1 LRPSAV
7 CDMDKRVCFLVASLC
22 LAASYAALAAGE
34 AVVRYEYAG
43 GWDRYGPAPAE
54 GEEAPTFHRLCGVAV
69 GPDGTV
75 YVTDDLHF
83 SIFKFTPAGS
93 FLGQWGPYGPVRRSV
108 IRLGAIAVTA
118 DGPVYV
124 ADHFNLRLAVDDGE
138 RFYLADCP
146 APYGRRRGGMY
157 SPVVEDVAVGADG
170 NVYVCY
176 RSSGPLKIGSGP
188 LVRIERFTPAG
199 SLVAH
204 WVASGGGMG
213 VGPDGKVYV
222 ADHRKNFV
230 DVYDA
235 RGRYRGLWGGEGSG
249 PGKFR
254 RPTDVAVGPDGTVF
268 VADAGNYRVQYFTSS
283 GRYLGQWGEAGTKA
297 GQFLRINALAV
308 GPDGTVY
315 VVDQGNGR
323 IQYFKPVVTRT
334 VE

>member
-1 LRPSAV
+1 
-7 CDMDKRVCFLVASLC
+7 
-22 LAASYAALAAGE
+22 
-34 AVVRYEYAG
+34 
-43 GWDRYGPAPAE
+43 
-54 GEEAPTFHRLCGVAV
+54 VAV

-83 SIFKFTPAGS
+83 SIFKFTPTGS
-93 FLGQWGPYGPVRRSV
+93 FLGQWGPYGPVRSSV

-118 DGPVYV
+118 DGTVYV
-124 ADHFNLRLAVDDGE
+124 ADHFSLRVAVDDGG

-146 APYGRRRGGMY
+146 APYGRRRGGVY
-157 SPVVEDVAVGADG
+157 SPVVEDVAIAGDG
-170 NVYVCY
+170 NIYVCY
-176 RSSGPLKIGSGP
+176 RSGAPIRAIQYSS
-188 LVRIERFTPAG
+188 VRIDCFTPAG
-199 SLVAH
+199 SSVAH
-204 WVASGGGMG
+204 WVASGEGIG
-213 VGPDGKVYV
+213 VGPDGTVYV
-222 ADHRKNFV
+222 ADYRNNFV

-249 PGKFR
+249 PGELL

-308 GPDGTVY
+308 GPNGTVY

-323 IQYFKPVVTRT
+323 IQYFKPVVRD
-334 VE
+334 E